1 MPFSTLT
8 LRPDLLPS
16 LAILLGGALWGLFW
30 VPVRALGDLG
40 LGGAWPAAMIFGG
53 CLCLLLP
60 VLPFRMRQLANSW
73 RVVALGGLFTGTA
86 LSFYSISL
94 LMTDVVHSL
103 LLFYL
108 TPIWSTALGIA
119 LLGER
124 LTFSRLGA
132 LAFGAA
138 GQAVVLGGGEG
149 VPWPRN
155 LGDWLAL
162 GAGMA
167 WSFGSLRL
175 YHVGTVAVPEQILA
189 FTLGSLVVIFTAIA
203 VGGAPFGGVP
213 SADTVRA
220 AAPWGLL
227 VALFVLPTV
236 FLTMWPAMLL
246 SPGRVGIL
254 LMSEVVVGVA
264 SVAAFTGEPFGG
276 REALGTTL
284 IFHALVSSLRLRDEI
299 ASART

>member
-40 LGGAWPAAMIFGG
+40 LGGACPAAVIFGG

-86 LSFYSISL
+86 LAFYSISL

-108 TPIWSTALGIA
+108 TPVWSTALGIA

-138 GQAVVLGGGEG
+138 GLAVVLGGGEG

-203 VGGAPFGGVP
+203 VGGALGAAGG
-213 SADTVRA
+213 AVRA
-220 AAPWGLL
+220 ANRVPDAVAGDAAEPRPRRHPAHERGCGRGCLRGGLHRRALRGSRGAGHGVDCRRRRARCAGASRGRSLAAAHAAVRNAAVTRAAP
-227 VALFVLPTV
+227 
-236 FLTMWPAMLL
+236 
-246 SPGRVGIL
+246 S
-254 LMSEVVVGVA
+254 
-264 SVAAFTGEPFGG
+264 
-276 REALGTTL
+276 
-284 IFHALVSSLRLRDEI
+284 
-299 ASART
+299 